1 MPGPSNVGAV
11 LGAMAS
17 AAVIFSFLRGYKRQP
32 ARLAPGVTYE
42 ASVRVKPKVDNEVAT
57 RMAAGGLAGT
67 DIAITQGRT
76 ATSIRFRFV
85 AVSPR
90 EVVPGE
96 TLFQLEGRKAVLASI
111 HEV

>member
-1 MPGPSNVGAV
+1 MPSSVGAV

-42 ASVRVKPKVDNEVAT
+42 ATVRVKPKVSDEIAT
-57 RMAAGGLAGT
+57 RMAAGGIAGT
-67 DIAITQGRT
+67 VQGITQGRT
-76 ATSIRFRFV
+76 STIIRFQFV
-85 AVSPR
+85 AISPR